1 MIHSRNLGCLKK
13 RSCGNQRE
21 PQLSVRMGHLN
32 MKPAQNPCQS
42 LRAGSRFSV
51 LNAAKVV
58 KKSEV
63 TEAAKA
69 TFALAAIF
77 SFCLFDQIHHSIEP
91 CLQPKWN
98 NA

>member
-1 MIHSRNLGCLKK
+1 
-13 RSCGNQRE
+13 
-21 PQLSVRMGHLN
+21 

-77 SFCLFDQIHHSIEP
+77 SFCLFDQIHHNIEP
-91 CLQPKWN
+91 CLLPKWN